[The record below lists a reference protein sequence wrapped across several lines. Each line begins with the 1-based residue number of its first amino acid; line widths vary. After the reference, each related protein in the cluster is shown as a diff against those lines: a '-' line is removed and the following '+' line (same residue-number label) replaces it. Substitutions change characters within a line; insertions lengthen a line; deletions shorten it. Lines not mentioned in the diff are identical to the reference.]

1 MMSKKI
7 VSMLIGLFAMGLIV
21 GCSGANSE
29 IVENLSSP
37 FVEEI
42 QSEKLEESEEILSEI
57 VEESETIGS
66 EEEIAS
72 EEQVEEKEKSVET
85 EEESTVEEAESQAV
99 KREYHWILNTN
110 TKKVHTEKCSSVSDI
125 KEKNKSESDLSPDE
139 LKAKGYSACGKC
151 KPF

>member
-57 VEESETIGS
+57 VEESESIGS

-85 EEESTVEEAESQAV
+85 EEESTVEEAESQEV

-110 TKKVHTEKCSSVSDI
+110 T
-125 KEKNKSESDLSPDE
+125 
-139 LKAKGYSACGKC
+139 
-151 KPF
+151 